1 MGIPLYFK
9 IISDKYSNIIV
20 DEILHKDSL
29 FLDLN
34 CAIHPCCRKILEN
47 FNSSNHNDINKLENK
62 MFHET
67 LHYIEKLVNMVQPK
81 FLYIAIDGVAPLA
94 KMNQQRLRRYKSI
107 QDRQKQSEIKQKY
120 GETVGHSTIQ
130 WDTNAISPGTK
141 FMDKLCLK
149 IRNELETNKLY
160 SNIKYYFS
168 DINEEGEG
176 EHKIIN
182 FIKHN
187 PLENNII
194 IYGLDADLI
203 MLSFVSHKNNIYLLR
218 EALEFGKPILNKF
231 LYMNID
237 ALKYHIIKDI
247 QGKMLSIDHT
257 LLFDN
262 DRLLNIMDDYIF
274 ISFMVGNDFL
284 PNLLA
289 FDLRNDGL
297 MNLLDTYIEMYA
309 VFNENLVDTK
319 NLKINFNFLRQ
330 FIKKISENED
340 KLLRNMSYR
349 RKKFRLRR
357 EYENAVEKELDL
369 LNNYPI
375 LHQENENLINIG
387 EKNWEP
393 RYYKYC
399 LKITDKNDIREC
411 CLNYI
416 EGLQW
421 TFNYYFKGSITWKWK
436 YDYNYTPTLKDIN
449 TYLNSISS
457 LSCIKFKPD
466 VAPCS
471 TIQLLCILPKS
482 SCYLIPDKY
491 KKLMNDTSEICDLY
505 VNNYELDT
513 FYKRYL
519 WQCEPIL
526 PFIDID
532 RVIKSYKKI
541 K

>member
-9 IISDKYSNIIV
+9 IISDKFDNIIV
-20 DEILHKDSL
+20 DDITDKDSL

-47 FNSSNHNDINKLENK
+47 FNSNDITKLENK
-62 MFHET
+62 MIHET
-67 LHYIEKLVNMVQPK
+67 LHYIEKLFNIVKPQ
-81 FLYIAIDGVAPLA
+81 FLYIAIDGVAPFA

-107 QDRQKQSEIKQKY
+107 QDRKKQNEIKKKY
-120 GETVGHSTIQ
+120 GEDTINTLQ

-149 IRNELETNKLY
+149 IRYELKNNKLY
-160 SNIKYYFS
+160 NNIKYYFS
-168 DINEEGEG
+168 DIDEEGEG

-182 FIKHN
+182 YIKNN
-187 PLENNII
+187 PLNNNII

-231 LYMNID
+231 LYLNID
-237 ALKYHIIKDI
+237 VLKYHIIKDI
-247 QGKMLSIDHT
+247 QNKMLSIDHT
-257 LLFDN
+257 LLFDT
-262 DRLLNIMDDYIF
+262 DKLFNIMDDYIF
-274 ISFMVGNDFL
+274 ICFMVGNDFL
-284 PNLLA
+284 PNLLPYN
-289 FDLRNDGL
+289 LRNDGL
-297 MNLLDTYIEMYA
+297 MNLLNTYIEMYA
-309 VFNENLVDTK
+309 IFNEHLVDIK
-319 NLKINFNFLRQ
+319 HLKINFNFLKR
-330 FIKKISENED
+330 FVNKIMEKEER
-340 KLLRNMSYR
+340 LLQDMSYR
-349 RKKFRLRR
+349 RKKFRLNRH
-357 EYENAVEKELDL
+357 YKSDIEKELDL

-375 LHQENENLINIG
+375 LNQDGENLIKIG

-399 LKITDKNDIREC
+399 LKITDKNDIKEC

-436 YDYNYTPTLKDIN
+436 YNYNYSPTLKDIN
-449 TYLNSISS
+449 TYLTSIGNINS
-457 LSCIKFKPD
+457 IKFKPD
-466 VAPCS
+466 NAPCS
-471 TIQLLCILPKS
+471 TVQLLCILPKS

-491 KKLMNDTSEICDLY
+491 KKLMNETSDICDLY
-505 VNNYELDT
+505 VNDYELDT
-513 FYKRYL
+513 YYKRYL
-519 WQCEPIL
+519 WQCEPVL
-526 PFIDID
+526 PFIDIN